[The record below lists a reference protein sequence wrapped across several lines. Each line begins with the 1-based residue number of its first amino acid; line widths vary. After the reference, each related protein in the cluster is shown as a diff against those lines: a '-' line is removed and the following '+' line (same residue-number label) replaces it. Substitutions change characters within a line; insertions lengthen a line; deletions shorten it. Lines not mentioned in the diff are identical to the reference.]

1 MYVIKFNV
9 FCGDDNI
16 WMISILDRYLVRLL
30 IYEFVN
36 MCLVIFVLR
45 YRVIVNFIYI
55 EEVDLEE
62 ELKIEIGKKI
72 WLFYNM
78 GIIIRRIKKDVVI
91 RYLKFL

>member
-1 MYVIKFNV
+1 
-9 FCGDDNI
+9 
-16 WMISILDRYLVRLL
+16 MIN
-30 IYEFVN
+30 EFVN